1 MCNMISDINA
11 LEFVN
16 FQRLK
21 ELDLGMNYI
30 TDIKVFERV
39 NFPDLFRL
47 DLRKNRISKKM
58 NLQVI
63 KQLKLYILNFLC

>member
-1 MCNMISDINA
+1 
-11 LEFVN
+11 
-16 FQRLK
+16 
-21 ELDLGMNYI
+21 MNYI

-47 DLRKNRISKKM
+47 DLRENRISKKK

-63 KQLKLYILNFLC
+63 KQLKLYI